1 MIRTPVSVVL
11 LMVVGLVAIG
21 PEPAWGDFAHLTLQ
35 SEAGDFVGGGKNF
48 DLTYDSTAGEMIQ
61 ARAWNPQ
68 LANGEPSVLRFI
80 LDQHGATN
88 TFALI
93 EFGTDKIPL
102 PFQAGTYLNAQRAAF
117 ADPGSPG
124 LDVNFQNRG
133 GNKLTGQFTVNSVS
147 FYRDGLN
154 NNQIGSLDVSFTQR
168 VDISTGSLR
177 GRFVY
182 QSSVVPEPSA
192 LVLMAVGTLGL
203 LGYGRYHR
211 RLTLVR
217 IRDRTSNEA

>member
-11 LMVVGLVAIG
+11 LLVVGLVAIG
-21 PEPAWGDFAHLTLQ
+21 PESARGDFAHLTLQ
-35 SEAGDFVGGGKNF
+35 SESGDFVGSGKNF
-48 DLTYDSTAGEMIQ
+48 DLTYDSTAGHTVQ
-61 ARAWNPQ
+61 ARISIARMV
-68 LANGEPSVLRFI
+68 NGEPGYLSFL
-80 LDQHGATN
+80 LNQNGAAN
-88 TFALI
+88 TFAELD
-93 EFGTDKIPL
+93 FATDRLPL

-117 ADPGSPG
+117 ADPGFSG
-124 LDVNFQNRG
+124 LDVSFQNRG
-133 GNKLTGQFTVNSVS
+133 GNQVTGQFTVNSVS

-154 NNQIGSLDVSFTQR
+154 NYQIGSLDVSFTQH

-192 LVLMAVGTLGL
+192 LVLMAVGALGL

-211 RLTLVR
+211 RG
-217 IRDRTSNEA
+217 